1 MRLPLA
7 LFFAATL
14 AAPVLAQTA
23 EVDATDGS
31 NTLGKLPCAVLQS
44 ADMGLCAY
52 EALKQGE
59 TNVTLRVLLPGG
71 AVRYIYFE
79 NGKATSSNAT
89 ARMTTNQI
97 DGATY
102 VFIDPTERFE
112 IPDSI
117 LSGN

>member
-7 LFFAATL
+7 LIFAAALTS
-14 AAPVLAQTA
+14 PVLAQNV
-23 EVDATDGS
+23 EIDATDGK
-31 NTLGKLPCAVLQS
+31 NTLGKLPCAIVQS
-44 ADMGLCAY
+44 AKMELCAF

-59 TNVTLRVLLPGG
+59 SEVTVRVLLPGG

-89 ARMTTNQI
+89 ARMTTNHI

-117 LSGN
+117 LSGS